1 MISRY
6 TDGTKTDPALTLEL
20 EAISTHTS
28 APHQTFSRDQGW
40 WIPHGSC
47 WPWDRGWVDSARQL
61 LPLGSGMGGFR
72 RAAAGTAGTQPWL
85 SAFWRNPPQL
95 VTRGTISRSASLV
108 HRVRQPWASRPRKT
122 LEGKTPMLHSGAT
135 TKDSRGGDTHASQ
148 RGDHEKLSRGRH
160 SCFTAWRMSH
170 PIARAARRAL
180 PGRAAPLG
188 WR

>member
-1 MISRY
+1 M
-6 TDGTKTDPALTLEL
+6 
-20 EAISTHTS
+20 
-28 APHQTFSRDQGW
+28 
-40 WIPHGSC
+40 
-47 WPWDRGWVDSARQL
+47 VDSARQL
-61 LPLGSGMGGFR
+61 LALGSGMGGFR
-72 RAAAGTAGTQPWL
+72 TTAAAPGIGDGWIPQGSCWHSRDTTM
-85 SAFWRNPPQL
+85 AFCILAQSSPTFSLL